1 MRPWRFPFGTYW
13 EVIATCRSGA
23 WASFPCRRAKTLPS
37 LRLLHSLVW
46 SLHQFPL
53 ERPPSRPSLRQ
64 PPRPPQQRPPSCG
77 VTIPLPEPSSV
88 KPISTKRRL
97 LPGTRLPT
105 DVITIDE
112 DPVEVVI
119 DDDEPPESTPDL
131 VLKDTSPEDKSPT
144 VLQRKARV
152 GAADGGAINRNF
164 MALGAQVGLDIACKM
179 AGDYMMNTLGATS
192 PDDNDG
198 SVLKKMKS
206 KKEKDPNKPK
216 TEANDPSS
224 SDSDSFDGGAP
235 VASAAVQE
243 ICDSIERSATIK
255 KIHSL
260 SRKKD
265 FFFIL
270 EIRDRHKLPTD
281 HINQD
286 DMTGFLQ
293 EVGERRAVGMSDPG
307 LLTYHIWTIGA
318 AIRALN
324 SQITAAQGKGSG
336 IPKEWPDTIAQ
347 LKDFRENT
355 PMPVAQECKALL
367 PPVFSRYV
375 TRVFVKDDRNPVEPN
390 TKLQGDMHRHVMMG
404 LTKLHKKDAI
414 SRHQKHGMDGKS
426 VCPFCPLVL
435 SNHESVNNHVQCH
448 WQMALMCGLCSHVEV
463 DCNAMICH
471 GRQKHFLE
479 VP

>member
-1 MRPWRFPFGTYW
+1 
-13 EVIATCRSGA
+13 
-23 WASFPCRRAKTLPS
+23 
-37 LRLLHSLVW
+37 
-46 SLHQFPL
+46 
-53 ERPPSRPSLRQ
+53 
-64 PPRPPQQRPPSCG
+64 
-77 VTIPLPEPSSV
+77 
-88 KPISTKRRL
+88 
-97 LPGTRLPT
+97 
-105 DVITIDE
+105 
-112 DPVEVVI
+112 
-119 DDDEPPESTPDL
+119 
-131 VLKDTSPEDKSPT
+131 
-144 VLQRKARV
+144 
-152 GAADGGAINRNF
+152 
-164 MALGAQVGLDIACKM
+164 MALGAQVGLDIACEM

-198 SVLKKMKS
+198 SVLKKTKS

-216 TEANDPSS
+216 TEANDPSF
-224 SDSDSFDGGAP
+224 SDSDSFDRGAP
-235 VASAAVQE
+235 VASAVVQE
-243 ICDSIERSATIK
+243 ICDSIERSAMIK

-260 SRKKD
+260 SQKKD

-270 EIRDRHKLPTD
+270 EIRDRHKLPKD

-293 EVGERRAVGMSDPG
+293 EVGECRAVRMSDPG

-318 AIRALN
+318 AICALN
-324 SQITAAQGKGSG
+324 SQITAARGKGSG
-336 IPKEWPDTIAQ
+336 IPKEWPDAIAQ

-355 PMPVAQECKALL
+355 PMLVAQECKALL
-367 PPVFSRYV
+367 PPVFARYV
-375 TRVFVKDDRNPVEPN
+375 ARVFVKDDRNPVKPN

-404 LTKLHKKDAI
+404 LMKLHKKDAI

-435 SNHESVNNHVQCH
+435 SNHESVNNHVRCH
-448 WQMALMCGLCSHVEV
+448 WQMALMCGLCSRIEV

>member
-1 MRPWRFPFGTYW
+1 
-13 EVIATCRSGA
+13 
-23 WASFPCRRAKTLPS
+23 
-37 LRLLHSLVW
+37 
-46 SLHQFPL
+46 
-53 ERPPSRPSLRQ
+53 
-64 PPRPPQQRPPSCG
+64 
-77 VTIPLPEPSSV
+77 
-88 KPISTKRRL
+88 
-97 LPGTRLPT
+97 
-105 DVITIDE
+105 
-112 DPVEVVI
+112 
-119 DDDEPPESTPDL
+119 
-131 VLKDTSPEDKSPT
+131 
-144 VLQRKARV
+144 
-152 GAADGGAINRNF
+152 
-164 MALGAQVGLDIACKM
+164 MALGAQVGLDIAYEM

-198 SVLKKMKS
+198 SVLKKTKS
-206 KKEKDPNKPK
+206 KKEKDLNKPK

-224 SDSDSFDGGAP
+224 SDSDSFDGGSP

-270 EIRDRHKLPTD
+270 EIRDQHKLPMD

-293 EVGERRAVGMSDPG
+293 EVGECRAVRMSDPG
-307 LLTYHIWTIGA
+307 LLTYHIWMIGA
-318 AIRALN
+318 AIHALN
-324 SQITAAQGKGSG
+324 SQITAARGKGSG
-336 IPKEWPDTIAQ
+336 VPKEWPDTIAQ

-367 PPVFSRYV
+367 PPVFTRYV
-375 TRVFVKDDRNPVEPN
+375 ARVFVKDDRNPVEPN
-390 TKLQGDMHRHVMMG
+390 TKLQGDMHRHVLMG

-414 SRHQKHGMDGKS
+414 SRHQKRGVDGKS
-426 VCPFCPLVL
+426 VCLFCPLVL
-435 SNHESVNNHVQCH
+435 SNHESVNNHVRCH

-463 DCNAMICH
+463 DCNTMICH
-471 GRQKHFLE
+471 GHQKHLLE

>member
-1 MRPWRFPFGTYW
+1 MTA
-13 EVIATCRSGA
+13 ATTTTLTQGDY
-23 WASFPCRRAKTLPS
+23 SFARAI
-37 LRLLHSLVW
+37 
-46 SLHQFPL
+46 
-53 ERPPSRPSLRQ
+53 E
-64 PPRPPQQRPPSCG
+64 C
-77 VTIPLPEPSSV
+77 
-88 KPISTKRRL
+88 KPISTKRHL

-112 DPVEVVI
+112 DPAEIVI
-119 DDDEPPESTPDL
+119 DDDEPAESTPDL
-131 VLKDTSPEDKSPT
+131 VPKDTSPEDKSLT
-144 VLQRKARV
+144 VPQKKARV
-152 GAADGGAINRNF
+152 RAGDGSTVNHNF
-164 MALGAQVGLDIACKM
+164 MALGAQVGLDIACEM

-198 SVLKKMKS
+198 SVLKKTKS

-224 SDSDSFDGGAP
+224 SDSDSFDGGMP

-286 DMTGFLQ
+286 NMTGYLQ
-293 EVGERRAVGMSDPG
+293 EVGECRVVGMSDPG

-318 AIRALN
+318 AICALN
-324 SQITAAQGKGSG
+324 SQITAARGKGSG
-336 IPKEWPDTIAQ
+336 VPKKWPNAIAQ

-367 PPVFSRYV
+367 PPVFARYV
-375 TRVFVKDDRNPVEPN
+375 ARVFVKDDRNPVEPN
-390 TKLQGDMHRHVMMG
+390 MKLQGDMQGRVMMG
-404 LTKLHKKDAI
+404 LTKLHKKDTI
-414 SRHQKHGMDGKS
+414 SHHQKRGVDSKS
-426 VCPFCPLVL
+426 VCPF
-435 SNHESVNNHVQCH
+435 
-448 WQMALMCGLCSHVEV
+448 
-463 DCNAMICH
+463 
-471 GRQKHFLE
+471 
-479 VP
+479 

>member
-1 MRPWRFPFGTYW
+1 M
-13 EVIATCRSGA
+13 
-23 WASFPCRRAKTLPS
+23 
-37 LRLLHSLVW
+37 
-46 SLHQFPL
+46 
-53 ERPPSRPSLRQ
+53 
-64 PPRPPQQRPPSCG
+64 
-77 VTIPLPEPSSV
+77 
-88 KPISTKRRL
+88 
-97 LPGTRLPT
+97 

-131 VLKDTSPEDKSPT
+131 VPKDTSPEDKSPT
-144 VLQRKARV
+144 VPQKKARV
-152 GAADGGAINRNF
+152 RAGDGGAVNRNF
-164 MALGAQVGLDIACKM
+164 MALGAQVGLDITCEM

-192 PDDNDG
+192 PDDNDR
-198 SVLKKMKS
+198 SVLKKTKS

-293 EVGERRAVGMSDPG
+293 EVGERRAVRMSDPG

-318 AIRALN
+318 AIRAFN
-324 SQITAAQGKGSG
+324 SQITAAWGKGSG
-336 IPKEWPDTIAQ
+336 VPKEWPDAIAQ

-367 PPVFSRYV
+367 PPVFARYV
-375 TRVFVKDDRNPVEPN
+375 ARVFVKDDRNPVKPN
-390 TKLQGDMHRHVMMG
+390 TKLQGDMHRRVMMG
-404 LTKLHKKDAI
+404 LTKLHKKDVI
-414 SRHQKHGMDGKS
+414 SRHQKRGVDGKS
-426 VCPFCPLVL
+426 VCLFCPLVL
-435 SNHESVNNHVQCH
+435 SNHESVNNHVRCH
-448 WQMALMCGLCSHVEV
+448 WRMALMCGLCSHVEV
-463 DCNAMICH
+463 DCNAMIHH